1 MQPVGEAILIFAKA
15 PVAGEVKTRLIP
27 ALGADGARQLY
38 QQLLERL
45 LGMVCRELSCAVELW
60 CTPDSTHPLFQHFA
74 SLPGVT
80 LHRQQGEDL
89 GERMAYACEEA
100 LRRQQRVIL
109 IGVDAPALTP
119 QQLTDTFGRL
129 ACRRRCG
136 ARPGGGRGVCAVG
149 IEAEC
154 RMPVS
159 WHSPWGG
166 DQVAQL
172 TRACLE
178 RLGMALERTADP
190 VGSRSAGGAAAP
202 QVTGLRT
209 SRLNRPEVSGFTQ

>member
-60 CTPDSTHPLFQHFA
+60 CTPDSTHPLFQRFA

-89 GERMAYACEEA
+89 GERMAFACEEA

-129 ACRRRCG
+129 ASGDDAVLGPAEDGGYVLLGLKRSAECLFHG
-136 ARPGGGRGVCAVG
+136 LPWGGGR
-149 IEAEC
+149 
-154 RMPVS
+154 
-159 WHSPWGG
+159 W
-166 DQVAQL
+166 
-172 TRACLE
+172 
-178 RLGMALERTADP
+178 
-190 VGSRSAGGAAAP
+190 RS
-202 QVTGLRT
+202 
-209 SRLNRPEVSGFTQ
+209 

>member
-27 ALGADGARQLY
+27 ALGADGACQLY

-80 LHRQQGEDL
+80 LHWQQGEDL

-129 ACRRRCG
+129 ASG
-136 ARPGGGRGVCAVG
+136 DDAVLGPAEDGGYVLLGLKRS
-149 IEAEC
+149 AEC
-154 RMPVS
+154 LF
-159 WHSPWGG
+159 HGLPWGG

-178 RLGMALERTADP
+178 RLGWRWSELPTLWD
-190 VGSRSAGGAAAP
+190 
-202 QVTGLRT
+202 LD
-209 SRLNRPEVSGFTQ
+209 RPEELPRLRSLGLGFSTEST